1 MRAWF
6 RGQGLVRPRR
16 GRVLAGV
23 IAGLARRLDVNP
35 WGLRALAVLS
45 LFLPGPQFLAY
56 ILLWILMPS
65 EP

>member
-1 MRAWF
+1 M
-6 RGQGLVRPRR
+6 
-16 GRVLAGV
+16 LAGV
-23 IAGLARRLDVNP
+23 VAGLARRLDVNP

-45 LFLPGPQFLAY
+45 VFLPGPQFLAY